1 MSGGLFE
8 SLVWGLW
15 MLFHMLVPV
24 LVIALAVMLGT
35 GLREKIGRMS
45 AGGGVPLSSLR
56 ERYAKGEISR
66 DEFFKMKEE
75 LTGT

>member
-1 MSGGLFE
+1 
-8 SLVWGLW
+8 
-15 MLFHMLVPV
+15 
-24 LVIALAVMLGT
+24 
-35 GLREKIGRMS
+35 MS